1 MKYVR
6 VRVVVHT
13 RSPGSTFV
21 HVYTY
26 DIMCS
31 CVLPEVLS
39 YMYSCTRSVHVTSG
53 STLLSYENNT
63 FEIKY
68 CTCTSG
74 STTLYESTKVQRRA
88 YWPGLPLFI

>member
-13 RSPGSTFV
+13 LSPGSTFV

-31 CVLPEVLS
+31 CVHVLPEVLS
-39 YMYSCTRSVHVTSG
+39 YMYT
-53 STLLSYENNT
+53 
-63 FEIKY
+63 
-68 CTCTSG
+68 
-74 STTLYESTKVQRRA
+74 
-88 YWPGLPLFI
+88 